1 MPRKKKTEQPIGVGL
16 TAKQMKRKK
25 PINTDMMRDIEPLT
39 DNQQVLF
46 NAYAENKNLVA
57 YGCAGTGTVS
67 YTHLTLPTKA

>member
-1 MPRKKKTEQPIGVGL
+1 
-16 TAKQMKRKK
+16 MKRKK

-57 YGCAGTGTVS
+57 NVRSIFTEQFPTVAEA
-67 YTHLTLPTKA
+67 LNWQ